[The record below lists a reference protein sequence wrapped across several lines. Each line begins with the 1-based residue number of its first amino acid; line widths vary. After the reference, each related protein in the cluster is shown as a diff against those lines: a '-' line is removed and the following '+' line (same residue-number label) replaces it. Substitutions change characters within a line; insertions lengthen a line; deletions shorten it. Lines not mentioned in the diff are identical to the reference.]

1 MNTKIKNGKEW
12 SEEFQKEFE
21 IGGYAKYPNEVM
33 LKVIFGDYLVKR
45 RRPNKSWKVMDVGC
59 AFGNKL
65 IPLKTGRLMQTFRR
79 IESHQS
85 LIS

>member
-1 MNTKIKNGKEW
+1 MNTKIKIKNGKEW

-45 RRPNKSWKVMDVGC
+45 RRPNKSWKVLDVGC
-59 AFGNKL
+59 AFGNNL
-65 IPLKTGRLMQTFRR
+65 IPFLDVGC
-79 IESHQS
+79 
-85 LIS
+85 